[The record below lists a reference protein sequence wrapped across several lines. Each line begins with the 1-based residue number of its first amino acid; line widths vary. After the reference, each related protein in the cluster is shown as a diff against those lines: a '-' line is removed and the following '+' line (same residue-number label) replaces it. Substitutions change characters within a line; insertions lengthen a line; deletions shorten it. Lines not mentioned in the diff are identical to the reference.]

1 MRRVFAIFVAL
12 LFPLHLFAA
21 SLACQVPA
29 HMFHGA
35 HGTAS
40 VSASADL
47 QELIAFDLVAQGDD
61 ETEEP
66 PAGADIEDT
75 LGQALPGKRIAFPS
89 YSQPPY
95 ATPVAHLPFLPIIK
109 PPPQA

>member
-1 MRRVFAIFVAL
+1 MRRAFAIFVAL

-21 SLACQVPA
+21 SLTCQVPA
-29 HMFHGA
+29 HVFHDA
-35 HGTAS
+35 HGTTS
-40 VSASADL
+40 VAASADMQAL
-47 QELIAFDLVAQGDD
+47 LTFDIVAQCDD
-61 ETEEP
+61 DAEEP
-66 PAGADIEDT
+66 PAGADIEDSV
-75 LGQALPGKRIAFPS
+75 GQALPGKRPVFPM